1 MAAFGPPRM
10 LTQEQAVEIKV
21 LARRGVPIRDIARQ
35 LGCSRNT
42 VKRYLSDA
50 NAVRYAAR
58 LPRPTKLDAF
68 KGYVLERIE
77 AARPHWIPAAVL
89 HRELRE
95 RGYTGGVT
103 QLKMLIAPYKRIEEE
118 PVIRFETPPG
128 QQMQADFTH
137 VRRGRQPLL
146 AFVATLGYSRA
157 SYVRFTS
164 DETAATLCR
173 CVREALIYFGGVP
186 GHILFDNASTIVVER
201 DAYGEGR
208 HRWHRLLRDLAG
220 EYGFSIRLCRPYR
233 AKTKGKVERFNS
245 YLKGSFLVPLA
256 ATLRQSA
263 LKLEVEA
270 ANAHIGRWINEVANC
285 RLHATT
291 RERPDRRLVI
301 ERAALLPLPDEL
313 GPTPRSA
320 PPSVQ
325 PMPIESL
332 QHPLAVYDELLEIQ
346 A

>member
-1 MAAFGPPRM
+1 MAAFWPPRM

-128 QQMQADFTH
+128 QQMQADFACPPWPPAAA
-137 VRRGRQPLL
+137 RFRG
-146 AFVATLGYSRA
+146 
-157 SYVRFTS
+157 
-164 DETAATLCR
+164 
-173 CVREALIYFGGVP
+173 
-186 GHILFDNASTIVVER
+186 
-201 DAYGEGR
+201 DAG
-208 HRWHRLLRDLAG
+208 L
-220 EYGFSIRLCRPYR
+220 
-233 AKTKGKVERFNS
+233 
-245 YLKGSFLVPLA
+245 
-256 ATLRQSA
+256 
-263 LKLEVEA
+263 
-270 ANAHIGRWINEVANC
+270 
-285 RLHATT
+285 
-291 RERPDRRLVI
+291 
-301 ERAALLPLPDEL
+301 
-313 GPTPRSA
+313 
-320 PPSVQ
+320 
-325 PMPIESL
+325 
-332 QHPLAVYDELLEIQ
+332 
-346 A
+346 